1 MYVCIEHN
9 AKVWV
14 LGTLCELW
22 VSDLDNIL
30 ACPRSCDLKY
40 AWKMELAKGC
50 VNLFHLYCGI
60 KVVQDGYKSNQI
72 IHHCDV
78 MHIKTGLKTNLFF
91 ISWLHSDLLG

>member
-22 VSDLDNIL
+22 ISDLDNIL

-40 AWKMELAKGC
+40 AICMENGARKRLRE
-50 VNLFHLYCGI
+50 
-60 KVVQDGYKSNQI
+60 
-72 IHHCDV
+72 
-78 MHIKTGLKTNLFF
+78 F
-91 ISWLHSDLLG
+91 ISFILRY

>member
-1 MYVCIEHN
+1 MYVCIEHI

-50 VNLFHLYCGI
+50 VNLFHLLRY
-60 KVVQDGYKSNQI
+60 
-72 IHHCDV
+72 
-78 MHIKTGLKTNLFF
+78 
-91 ISWLHSDLLG
+91 